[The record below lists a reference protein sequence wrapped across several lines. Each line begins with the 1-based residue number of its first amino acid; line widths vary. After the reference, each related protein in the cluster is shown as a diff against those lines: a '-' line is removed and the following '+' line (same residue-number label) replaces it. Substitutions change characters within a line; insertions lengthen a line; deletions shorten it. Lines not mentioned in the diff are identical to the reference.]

1 MHSVVVPVFNR
12 AASSMTT
19 VQSVLAQETAFPYE
33 VIVVDSNSTDD
44 TSARMQSLAA
54 SVPGRMRYVRKPE
67 EGASAARNAGIALAR
82 GEIIAV
88 VDDDVRTHAGWL
100 QALVETYRLHP
111 DAWCVG
117 GRILAQL
124 PETRPSWFSLRPKA
138 LMTYVSALDRGD
150 ATVRLTFP
158 GDVWAANFSVRRD
171 VLTRVGL
178 FDTALGP
185 AGARR
190 TVGEESELCWRI
202 QQAGG
207 TVYYCGQAV
216 VSHVIPDARMTKRSF
231 RDRAYWQ
238 GRTIALLHA
247 KYSFEAPEHRLAHTA
262 AVFAK
267 SWAKSLVRPGAVDRD
282 TLFADELALRF
293 CVGYS
298 HQAMLV
304 RAGIRLRDGSIPR
317 LRPTDA

>member
-19 VQSVLAQETAFPYE
+19 VRSVLAQETTFPYE
-33 VIVVDSNSTDD
+33 VIVVDSGSTDD
-44 TSARMQSLAA
+44 TGAQMQSLAA
-54 SVPGRMRYVRKPE
+54 SVPGRMRYVRKAE
-67 EGASAARNAGIALAR
+67 EGVSAARNAGIAAAR

-88 VDDDVRTHAGWL
+88 VDDDVRPHAGWL
-100 QALVETYRLHP
+100 QALVETYRVHP

-117 GRILAQL
+117 GRILVEL
-124 PETRPSWFSLRPKA
+124 PETRPSWFSLRSKV
-138 LMTYVSALDRGD
+138 LTTYLSALDLGD
-150 ATVRLTFP
+150 ATVRLAFP
-158 GDVWAANFSVRRD
+158 GDVWAANFSVRREA
-171 VLTRVGL
+171 LTRVGL

-202 QQAGG
+202 QRAGG
-207 TVYYCGQAV
+207 AVYYCGQAV
-216 VSHVIPDARMTKRSF
+216 VTHVIPGARMTKRSF
-231 RDRAYWQ
+231 RGRAYWQ

-247 KYSFEAPEHRLAHTA
+247 KYSLEAPEHHLVHTA
-262 AVFAK
+262 AVLAK
-267 SWAKSLVRPGAVDRD
+267 SWAKSLVRPRAVDRD
-282 TLFADELALRF
+282 TLFEDELALRF
-293 CVGYS
+293 CVGYY

-304 RAGIRLRDGSIPR
+304 RAGVRLRDSSIPQ